1 MKLIAIDLDGT
12 LLNNEGHV
20 SEVTAEIITEVRNMG
35 HKVVIAT
42 GRHTN
47 SALPIA
53 EQLGLT
59 DAIVCFNGAL
69 VMNLTNRQVEISHSY
84 IQNDINILT
93 KLIRMWGY
101 SFITST
107 QHGYQIESQYGHLID
122 QFKENGAQL
131 ELVNSFR
138 EIADPVLKTMI
149 VGEEQELDE
158 IERFIQ
164 PTVPHLQVVRS
175 SEESIDVMN
184 SKASK
189 GAALEWLANHYQ
201 VKREDTISIG
211 NYYND
216 VSMLT
221 YAGIGVA
228 VDNAPDPVKQQA
240 DIIACS
246 NEENGVARFLE
257 EHLLRK
263 VYARA

>member
-12 LLNNEGHV
+12 LLNNEGRV
-20 SEVTAEIITEVRNMG
+20 SGVTAEIITEVRNMG

-69 VMNLTNRQVEISHSY
+69 VMDLANNQVELSHSY
-84 IQNDINILT
+84 VENDINILS

-101 SFITST
+101 SYIVAT
-107 QHGYQIESQYGHLID
+107 QQGYQIESQYAHLID
-122 QFKENGAQL
+122 HFKGVDAQV
-131 ELVNSFR
+131 EVINSFR
-138 EIADPVLKTMI
+138 DIKTPILKTMI
-149 VGEEQELDE
+149 VGEAQDLDK

-175 SEESIDVMN
+175 SEESIDVMDRE
-184 SKASK
+184 ASK
-189 GAALEWLANHYQ
+189 GAALQWIADYYQ

-216 VSMLT
+216 ISMLK
-221 YAGIGVA
+221 YAGTGIA
-228 VDNAPDPVKQQA
+228 VDNAPDLVKQHA
-240 DIIACS
+240 DIITYS